1 VKVPNAENAIVPER
15 KCTAYLLDLTHTRG
29 GPKAHYFIGHGYT
42 LAGWLR
48 LADDLRA
55 HVGMHKVS
63 GMRRTQGGTN
73 FEVTG
78 ALTMPD
84 GATAVT
90 VSVWY
95 IADGGTLPRL
105 VTARPAKERRLT
117 P

>member
-1 VKVPNAENAIVPER
+1 
-15 KCTAYLLDLTHTRG
+15 
-29 GPKAHYFIGHGYT
+29 
-42 LAGWLR
+42 
-48 LADDLRA
+48 
-55 HVGMHKVS
+55 
-63 GMRRTQGGTN
+63 MRRTQGGTN

-95 IADGGTLPRL
+95 IADGGTLPKL